1 MEIFWLIM
9 IIFLG
14 FIELITINLVTV
26 WFVASAVVSF
36 IISFFVESFYIQF
49 AVFVVLG
56 IIFLVTTRKK
66 LTSWLDKSKQKTNYL
81 DRIMDMEGVVT
92 KEIAKNKAGQV
103 KIDGKLWT
111 AVSNKK
117 IEVGKEITIKK
128 IDGVRLVVEE
138 VE

>member
-92 KEIAKNKAGQV
+92 KEISKNKAGQV

>member
-36 IISFFVESFYIQF
+36 IISFFVESFFIQF

-81 DRIMDMEGVVT
+81 DRIMDMEGIVT
-92 KEIAKNKAGQV
+92 KEISKNKAGQV

-111 AVSNKK
+111 AISNKK

>member
-92 KEIAKNKAGQV
+92 KEISKNKAGQV
-103 KIDGKLWT
+103 KIDGK
-111 AVSNKK
+111 
-117 IEVGKEITIKK
+117 
-128 IDGVRLVVEE
+128 
-138 VE
+138 

>member
-1 MEIFWLIM
+1 M
-9 IIFLG
+9 
-14 FIELITINLVTV
+14 
-26 WFVASAVVSF
+26 
-36 IISFFVESFYIQF
+36 
-49 AVFVVLG
+49 FVVLG

-92 KEIAKNKAGQV
+92 KEISKNKAGQV

>member
-92 KEIAKNKAGQV
+92 KEISKNKAGQV

-117 IEVGKEITIKK
+117 IEVGREITRKK

>member
-14 FIELITINLVTV
+14 FIELITINLVTI

-36 IISFFVESFYIQF
+36 IISFFVESFFIQF

-92 KEIAKNKAGQV
+92 KEISKNKAGQV